1 MLSLTVFNILGQ
13 QIAVLQN
20 GEQEAGYHEVKFEG
34 SGMSSGVYFYRIS
47 KTTSRVG
54 GLCDGGSLERVKRT
68 VEPGRKGL
76 QRLFHR
82 VNQCRNIPT
91 RSFSICP
98 TDI

>member
-1 MLSLTVFNILGQ
+1 VLSLTVFNILGQ

-54 GLCDGGSLERVKRT
+54 GLSDGG
-68 VEPGRKGL
+68 P
-76 QRLFHR
+76 
-82 VNQCRNIPT
+82 
-91 RSFSICP
+91 
-98 TDI
+98 